1 MTMTTTTTTIRIASN
16 AMIYSIGFFRW
27 IEECIMPFD
36 DNKAR
41 EFLNAL
47 GIRSDMIEPILHGQ
61 YTKKADGETLILEIE
76 Q

>member
-1 MTMTTTTTTIRIASN
+1 
-16 AMIYSIGFFRW
+16 
-27 IEECIMPFD
+27 MPFD

-61 YTKKADGETLILEIE
+61 YTKKADGETLVLEIE